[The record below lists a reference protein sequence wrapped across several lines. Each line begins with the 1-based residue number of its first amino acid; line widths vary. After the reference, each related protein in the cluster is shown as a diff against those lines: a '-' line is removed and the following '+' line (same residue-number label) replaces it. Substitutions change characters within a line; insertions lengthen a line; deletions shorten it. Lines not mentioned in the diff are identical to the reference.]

1 MLVGRGGR
9 VGRIKSVIFVFI
21 ILLLHIN
28 NIAYFDCR
36 YTVFNRIS
44 TNITFHINTH
54 YIPSYHYIPLSLST
68 SFILSI
74 TLIQHYI
81 PLSITLIQH
90 YIPLSITFYL
100 HIALKLSTSQFNTF
114 YNLTNKY
121 TTNYLK

>member
-1 MLVGRGGR
+1 M
-9 VGRIKSVIFVFI
+9 FI

-81 PLSITLIQH
+81 PLSIT
-90 YIPLSITFYL
+90 FYL

-114 YNLTNKY
+114 YNLTNKSILQTTLNSLISPSDSLYFCTKRLIY
-121 TTNYLK
+121 TRIT

>member
-1 MLVGRGGR
+1 MLIFSDISWCCLLVGKGIR
-9 VGRIKSVIFVFI
+9 VGIFKSVIFVFI
-21 ILLLHIN
+21 ILFHHIN

-36 YTVFNRIS
+36 YTVFNLIS

-81 PLSITLIQH
+81 PLSIT
-90 YIPLSITFYL
+90 FYL
-100 HIALKLSTSQFNTF
+100 HIALKLSTIQFNTF